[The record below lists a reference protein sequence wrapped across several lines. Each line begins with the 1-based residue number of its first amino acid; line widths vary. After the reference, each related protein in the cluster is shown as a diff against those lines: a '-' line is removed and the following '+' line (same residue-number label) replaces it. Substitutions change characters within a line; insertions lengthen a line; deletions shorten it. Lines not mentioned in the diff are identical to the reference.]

1 MGKSTISMAMF
12 NSHVKLPECKYASD
26 LNVGSKFWWLRYPEW
41 IHCCNFTVAETGLG
55 GWWFQP
61 GRSALRRPSWWL
73 VSTCWRQRLD
83 LDLAHSVG
91 KWWWYKCDIYIIY
104 VKGNVD
110 ILYVQHVTDTHW
122 LPIIGSRPCV
132 SKKNCALPAMI
143 WRARELSADQVLID
157 RNLYPEQGS
166 NCSQYIYMYI

>member
-91 KWWWYKCDIYIIY
+91 KWWWYKCDIYIYNICQRERRHSICPTCNRY
-104 VKGNVD
+104 ALTAN
-110 ILYVQHVTDTHW
+110 YW
-122 LPIIGSRPCV
+122 LKTLREQKELCAARHDLTCPGIISRPGTNRPKPI
-132 SKKNCALPAMI
+132 SRTRIKLFTGYQP
-143 WRARELSADQVLID
+143 
-157 RNLYPEQGS
+157 
-166 NCSQYIYMYI
+166 